1 MKKSIQLILL
11 TIVLLLINGAF
22 SSVYWI
28 VDLTEEKRFTLT
40 QETIS
45 ILKEIEEVV
54 YVEVLLEGSFPAG
67 FKKLQ
72 RATRELLQSFN
83 GVNRLI
89 EYEFKDPNLG
99 SLEEVNN
106 NRKVLAE
113 EGIQPTNLIVK
124 DREGRS
130 EQLTYPY
137 AKIYYKGR
145 VSVVNLLDNQIPG
158 MPQEVVLNNSA
169 SLLEYKF
176 IDAISKLEF
185 SIKRAILFTSGHG
198 EPGISSTAGLEKA
211 LRKDFDTGR
220 INLDSI
226 PVIPQE
232 VALLMVIKP
241 TDKFSEKDKFKIDQY
256 VMGGGKVLWM
266 IDPLG
271 VGLDSMRSQQDFY
284 PIPYALDLDDLWF
297 RYGIRM
303 QPNLVLDLQSTSI
316 PLAVGFLGNAPQ
328 FEYFKYPYHLVSV
341 PRTNHPVVKSLGPI
355 NFKYA
360 ATIDTSVRTKTPIQK
375 TVLLTSSD
383 KSMVQ
388 FPPLAM
394 NFDFL
399 RYEPDPAR
407 FDKGTQPLAVLYEG
421 IFPSLYENRV
431 SPSMLAGME
440 SLGLN
445 FSTQSVPNKMMM
457 VSDGD
462 LAINSFDPRDNT
474 IGELGYNEFE
484 RYLFSNKDFL
494 LNAINYLIDDTGII
508 AAKSKEIKLRLLN
521 QSKAAEEAL
530 FWQLLN
536 ILGTIGLMLSLF
548 GVHQWIRKRKY
559 AQYG

>member
-1 MKKSIQLILL
+1 MKKTIQLILL
-11 TIVLLLINGAF
+11 TAGLLLFNAAI
-22 SSVYWI
+22 SSLYWI

-40 QETIS
+40 SETID
-45 ILKEIEEVV
+45 LLNEIEEVV

-72 RATRELLQSFN
+72 RATKELLQSFN

-89 EYEFKDPNLG
+89 EYNFKDPNLG
-99 SLEEVNN
+99 NLEEANN
-106 NRKVLAE
+106 TRKSLAE
-113 EGIQPTNLIVK
+113 EGILPTNLIVK

-130 EQLTYPY
+130 EQLTYPF

-145 VSVVNLLDNQIPG
+145 VSVVNLLDNKIPG

-176 IDAISKLEF
+176 IDAISKLEY
-185 SIKRAILFTSGHG
+185 STKRPILLTAGHG
-198 EPGISSTAGLEKA
+198 EPGISQTADLEKT
-211 LRKDFDTGR
+211 LRRDFDTGR
-220 INLDSI
+220 IYLDSI

-232 VALLMVIKP
+232 LALLMVIKP
-241 TDKFSEKDKFKIDQY
+241 TEKFSEKDKFKIDQY
-256 VMGGGKVLWM
+256 IMGGGKVLWM

-271 VGLDSMRSQQDFY
+271 VNLDSMRSQQDFY
-284 PIPYALDLDDLWF
+284 PIPYNLDLDDLWF
-297 RYGIRM
+297 RYGIRL

-328 FEYFKYPYHLVSV
+328 FEYFKYPYHLVTV
-341 PRTNHPVVKSLGPI
+341 PRINHPVVKSLGPV
-355 NFKYA
+355 NFKYVA
-360 ATIDTSVRTKTPIQK
+360 AIDTNVRTKTPIEK

-383 KSMVQ
+383 KTLVQ

-399 RYEPDPAR
+399 RYEPDPER
-407 FDKGTQPLAVLYEG
+407 FDKEPQPLAVLYEG

-431 SPSMLAGME
+431 SAEMMSGLE
-440 SLGLN
+440 SLGLD
-445 FSTQSVPNKMMM
+445 FQTKSVPNKMMLI
-457 VSDGD
+457 SDGD
-462 LAINSFDPRDNT
+462 IAINSFDARDNR
-474 IGELGYNEFE
+474 IGELGYNEYE

-494 LNAINYLIDDTGII
+494 LNAINYLIDDSGII

-521 QSKAAEEAL
+521 QTKASEEAL
-530 FWQLLN
+530 FWQLIN
-536 ILGTIGLMLSLF
+536 IVGTICMMFSFF
-548 GVHQWIRKRKY
+548 GMHQWIRKRKY
-559 AQYG
+559 AKYR

>member
-1 MKKSIQLILL
+1 MKKSIQIILL
-11 TIVLLLINGAF
+11 TAILLLINGAF

-40 QETIS
+40 PETIT
-45 ILKEIEEVV
+45 ILNEIEEVV

-72 RATRELLQSFN
+72 RATQELLQSFN

-89 EYEFKDPNLG
+89 EYKFTDPNLG

-106 NRKVLAE
+106 TRKILAE

-130 EQLTYPY
+130 EKLTYPF

-145 VSVVNLLDNQIPG
+145 VGVVNLLDNKVPG

-176 IDAISKLEF
+176 IDAISKLEYT
-185 SIKRAILFTSGHG
+185 SKRPILITTGHG
-198 EPGISSTAGLEKA
+198 EPGVTLTADLEKT
-211 LRKDFDTGR
+211 LRNDFNTGR

-232 VALLMVIKP
+232 VELLMIIKP
-241 TDKFSEKDKFKIDQY
+241 TERFSEKDKFKIDQY

-266 IDPLG
+266 IDLLG
-271 VGLDSMRSQQDFY
+271 VSLDSLRSEEEFF
-284 PIPYALDLDDLWF
+284 PLPYNLDLDDLWF

-341 PRTNHPVVKSLGPI
+341 PRINHPIVKSLGPI
-355 NFKYA
+355 NFRYA
-360 ATIDTSVRTKTPIQK
+360 ATIDTSVKTKTPIDK

-383 KSMVQ
+383 KSLVQ
-388 FPPLAM
+388 YPPLGM

-399 RYEPDPAR
+399 RYEPDPSR
-407 FDKGTQPLAVLYEG
+407 FDKGAQSLAVLYEG

-431 SPSMLAGME
+431 SPDMLIGLE
-440 SLGLN
+440 SLGLT
-445 FSTQSVPNKMMM
+445 FKTQSVPNKMMII
-457 VSDGD
+457 SDGD
-462 LAINSFDPRDNT
+462 MAINSFDPRDNA
-474 IGELGYNEFE
+474 IGELGYNEYE

-521 QSKAAEEAL
+521 QSKATEEAV
-530 FWQLLN
+530 FWQVLN
-536 ILGTIGLMLSLF
+536 ILGPIGLMLSLF
-548 GVHQWIRKRKY
+548 GVHRWMRRRKY
-559 AQYG
+559 AKYG